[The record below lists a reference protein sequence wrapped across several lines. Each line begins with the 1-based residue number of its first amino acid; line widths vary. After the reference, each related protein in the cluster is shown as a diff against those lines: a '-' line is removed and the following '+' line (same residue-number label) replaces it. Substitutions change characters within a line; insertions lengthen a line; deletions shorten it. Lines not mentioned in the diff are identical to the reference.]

1 MDEPERQITPPHP
14 DVVALVNV
22 AVRAADA
29 KLGEQPV
36 ALDLAELLGV
46 VDAFV
51 IVSGR
56 NARQVSSIVEEVEE
70 QIKREMA
77 RSPIRLEGHREA
89 NWVLMDYGD
98 VVIHVFLDETREFYD
113 LEHLWSSAPRID
125 VSALV
130 SPRTAGETDQAR

>member
-1 MDEPERQITPPHP
+1 MT
-14 DVVALVNV
+14 VGALT
-22 AVRAADA
+22 
-29 KLGEQPV
+29 LLTQPV

>member
-1 MDEPERQITPPHP
+1 VDEPERQITPPHP